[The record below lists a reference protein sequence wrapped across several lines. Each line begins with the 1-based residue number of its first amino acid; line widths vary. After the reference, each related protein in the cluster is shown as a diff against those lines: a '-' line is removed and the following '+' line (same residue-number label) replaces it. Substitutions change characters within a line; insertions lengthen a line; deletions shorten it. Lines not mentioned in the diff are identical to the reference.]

1 MGGPECEA
9 TSYYIKATLAAC
21 ALFLCS
27 FATGG
32 GGGGGGVRLLGEEV
46 NSATMNCRSFVSM
59 YTSVTFH
66 VTNQVEYSS
75 GSLLSIIPN
84 K

>member
-1 MGGPECEA
+1 MRLHRTISRLHLQLVLYSCV
-9 TSYYIKATLAAC
+9 
-21 ALFLCS
+21 ALPL
-27 FATGG
+27 
-32 GGGGGGVRLLGEEV
+32 GGGGVRLLGKEV